1 MLQLSNIKA
10 SRVSN
15 RVNLS
20 FSDHSY
26 LPFFIDDV
34 IKLSLVK
41 NQEIDSEKLDLL
53 INTSLTYL
61 GKEYTLRQIAISP
74 KNEKLL
80 SQKMRLFFQKT
91 KRKLE
96 IPSDFSVS
104 LIIEAIITDLKSR
117 NLLNESDF
125 VSYFIHKNHHKSQAQ
140 IMFLLSQF
148 GIKIDPSLVKKL
160 LPQNDLVL
168 IQKFLDKK
176 RISREDLV
184 DFNNRQKIMASLYRR
199 GFNLTD
205 IKTVIDGYL
214 KLK

>member
-10 SRVSN
+10 SRISN
-15 RVNLS
+15 RVNLT
-20 FSDHSY
+20 FSDNSY

-34 IKLSLVK
+34 VKLSLVK

-53 INTSLTYL
+53 IHTSLTYL
-61 GKEYTLRQIAISP
+61 AKEYALRQIAISP

-91 KRKLE
+91 KRKFN
-96 IPSDFSVS
+96 ISNDFPI
-104 LIIEAIITDLKSR
+104 LPIIENIISELKDR

-125 VSYFIHKNHHKSQAQ
+125 VTYFIQKNRHKSQAQ
-140 IMFLLSQF
+140 IVFLISQF

-160 LPQNDLVL
+160 IPQNDLNL
-168 IQKFLDKK
+168 IKKFLDKK
-176 RISREDLV
+176 RINQNYLS

-205 IKTVIDGYL
+205 IKNVIDDYF